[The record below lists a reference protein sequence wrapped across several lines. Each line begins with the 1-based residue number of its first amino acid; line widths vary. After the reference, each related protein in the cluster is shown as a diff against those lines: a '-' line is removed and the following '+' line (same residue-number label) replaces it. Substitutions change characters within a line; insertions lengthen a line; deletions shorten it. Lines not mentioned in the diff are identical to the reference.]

1 MSSEYTLSNYVSLIR
16 GTTYKGDLVNLP
28 GPVLLGLA
36 SIQSDGG
43 FRWGAFKTYGGECP
57 AKITLKSG
65 DLYVSLKD
73 VTQSGDLLGSV
84 ARVPKQ
90 IKSGRLTQ
98 DTVKL
103 ELSGRAINPSYLYW
117 MLRTPQYREYC
128 RSRATGTT
136 TLGLA
141 REDFLAFPIADPK
154 PEQDSLV
161 ELLEGI
167 EERIELLAETNVTL
181 EAIAQALFKSWFVDF
196 DPVHANAGT
205 QAPSLPPEIQALFP
219 ATFTDSPQGLIP
231 EGWQICSVEDIA
243 ERVGMG
249 PFGSNIKVSTFVE
262 SGIPVIS
269 GQHLKNYLVEDNSF
283 NFVTEEHAQKL
294 AKSCVHAGDVIF
306 THAGSIGQVSLLHRD
321 SRYKK
326 YVLSQRQFF
335 LRCDPEKMAP
345 EWMTYYFKSPSGQ
358 HQLLANTSQVGVP
371 SIARPVSYLRSI
383 QFVKPP
389 IEIVGRFAEIVD
401 ALNSKTMGLRQQ
413 LNNLMQIRDTLLPR
427 LISGQLR
434 LPEAEQVVAAITD

>member
-1 MSSEYTLSNYVSLIR
+1 MSSEYTLSDYVSLIR

-84 ARVPKQ
+84 ARIPKQ
-90 IKSGRLTQ
+90 IESGRLTQ

-167 EERIELLAETNVTL
+167 EERIELLAETNATL

-219 ATFTDSPQGLIP
+219 ATFTDSPQGPIP
-231 EGWQICSVEDIA
+231 EGWSWGTIADVAALNPESWTAKKHPNTVAYIDLANAKDNVIADIA
-243 ERVGMG
+243 EFEFDAAPSRARRVLRDGDTIVG
-249 PFGSNIKVSTFVE
+249 TVRPGNRSFAFIHGAPSNLTGSTGFAVLRPKHEIKTAFTYLAATNDSSIDYLTHVADGGAYPAVKPEVVANLSCI
-262 SGIPVIS
+262 IPPDEV
-269 GQHLKNYLVEDNSF
+269 LEAFNS
-283 NFVTEEHAQKL
+283 VTAELLRKITRNQQQAQ
-294 AKSCVHAGDVIF
+294 IF
-306 THAGSIGQVSLLHRD
+306 VSL
-321 SRYKK
+321 
-326 YVLSQRQFF
+326 
-335 LRCDPEKMAP
+335 
-345 EWMTYYFKSPSGQ
+345 
-358 HQLLANTSQVGVP
+358 
-371 SIARPVSYLRSI
+371 
-383 QFVKPP
+383 
-389 IEIVGRFAEIVD
+389 
-401 ALNSKTMGLRQQ
+401 
-413 LNNLMQIRDTLLPR
+413 RDTLLPR
-427 LISGQLR
+427 LISGQQR
-434 LPEAEQVVAAITD
+434 LPEAQTAIEEIS

>member
-205 QAPSLPPEIQALFP
+205 QTPSLPPEIQALFP
-219 ATFTDSPQGLIP
+219 ATFTDSPQGPIP
-231 EGWQICSVEDIA
+231 EGWKAGQI
-243 ERVGMG
+243 
-249 PFGSNIKVSTFVE
+249 
-262 SGIPVIS
+262 
-269 GQHLKNYLVEDNSF
+269 
-283 NFVTEEHAQKL
+283 
-294 AKSCVHAGDVIF
+294 GDVI
-306 THAGSIGQVSLLHRD
+306 SIKGG
-321 SRYKK
+321 Y
-326 YVLSQRQFF
+326 
-335 LRCDPEKMAP
+335 A
-345 EWMTYYFKSPSGQ
+345 FKSSDFQDSG
-358 HQLLANTSQVGVP
+358 S
-371 SIARPVSYLRSI
+371 PVI
-383 QFVKPP
+383 K
-389 IEIVGRFAEIVD
+389 IKNIVGDGTVDCSDVQRVSESVASKAQRFILNSGDILMAMTGATIGKVGIYVSEANQTALLNQRVAKFENKNTDEKNTWLAFIAFSNSFMTEQIVNAASGSAQPNISSSGIESAKLVVPADKNVLKAFNSIVD
-401 ALNSKTMGLRQQ
+401 PIFQSWISNQKTVRL
-413 LNNLMQIRDTLLPR
+413 LSDLRDTLLPR

-434 LPEAEQVVAAITD
+434 LPEAEQAIAAITD